1 EDADQPGWQLDVE
14 VSQRDSG
21 SFALVGHDD
30 TQVEFDWVRA
40 NSHDDSI
47 ATLRAEAETKR
58 QALLAKLQLA
68 AVVDPFESAG
78 ADGPVRRLTVVPFAD
93 NDRVPI
99 DGELTVSWGDD
110 QLTRTVA
117 TGDYNQQ

>member
-1 EDADQPGWQLDVE
+1 GSPSVPIEVNKGSWYRLKVAAVGDRVVAKLWREDTDQPRWQLDVE

-40 NSHDDSI
+40 SSQDDSV
-47 ATLRAEAETKR
+47 ATLRAEAEKKR

-68 AVVDPFESAG
+68 TAVE
-78 ADGPVRRLTVVPFAD
+78 
-93 NDRVPI
+93 
-99 DGELTVSWGDD
+99 
-110 QLTRTVA
+110 
-117 TGDYNQQ
+117 